1 MEAAEATSNPLKTQF
16 IESLERP
23 YELNAGDGGRTKLLD
38 DVIDAGGGIANP
50 GSAFAAVA
58 PGVWRGTCT

>member
-1 MEAAEATSNPLKTQF
+1 MEAAEATSNQLKTQF

-50 GSAFAAVA
+50 GSEFAAVA
-58 PGVWRGTCT
+58 PGVWRGMCT